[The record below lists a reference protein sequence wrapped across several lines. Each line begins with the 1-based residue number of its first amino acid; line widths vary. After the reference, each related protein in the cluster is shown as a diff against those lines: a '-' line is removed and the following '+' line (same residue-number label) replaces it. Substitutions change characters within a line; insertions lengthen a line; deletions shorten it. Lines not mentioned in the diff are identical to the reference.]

1 MSTTDEEKKVSV
13 KPQARISQEPRVE
26 AIQRFIYVGPTMLE
40 GLKTATVFKGGIPK
54 KYEKRFEENPE
65 FAALFLPLGEY
76 LAVKDEVGTE
86 GTVLNSAYRTIKEK
100 GVV

>member
-1 MSTTDEEKKVSV
+1 MSTTEDEKKPAV
-13 KPQARISQEPRVE
+13 KPQNRSSQTMQNEPAKRY
-26 AIQRFIYVGPTMLE
+26 IYVGPTMLE

-54 KYEKRFEENPE
+54 KYGKRFEENPE